1 MDNDTRILLNLTDPH
16 LSFSR
21 HWLKFAVVKSV
32 RVAQISC
39 RLSYTPKACPNCG
52 VINRG
57 QIVKFGYYQAKYK
70 YGQFRAQPLMLR
82 VKTQRFRCPD
92 CQSTF
97 NATSDLFT
105 DHHSVTAALRREVIL
120 QLCRVRTIKDIAHDL
135 FVSETTV
142 QRVLRDLADQF
153 QPDWN
158 YLPQTLCID
167 EFKSMRSAQGKMSF
181 IAVDGSKKG
190 LLELLEDRRLRSL
203 FEHYQRFSYQARR
216 HVKYLV
222 MDMNAAYERLA
233 KTVFPNAQVVY
244 DRFHIAK
251 HLNDTMNHVRIHVYQ
266 RLCKGDRQAQKQARR
281 IKHYWRL
288 FLQDQTNLNTDEYYE
303 GRYFHRIVN
312 SVTILDLMLAYDEE
326 LSATYNHIQALK
338 YAYNQKDFKRF
349 FRLLNLRSEGLSHY
363 TVHRCHVLA
372 RYQKGIRLG
381 FQQEFSNGQTEGF
394 NNRIKLIKRVA
405 FGYRCFE
412 TFRTRVYLTMG
423 KQIQVS

>member
-142 QRVLRDLADQF
+142 QRVLRDLQCQIGTICHKLFVLMDL
-153 QPDWN
+153 N
-158 YLPQTLCID
+158 RY
-167 EFKSMRSAQGKMSF
+167 
-181 IAVDGSKKG
+181 AVP
-190 LLELLEDRRLRSL
+190 
-203 FEHYQRFSYQARR
+203 
-216 HVKYLV
+216 
-222 MDMNAAYERLA
+222 NER
-233 KTVFPNAQVVY
+233 
-244 DRFHIAK
+244 
-251 HLNDTMNHVRIHVYQ
+251 
-266 RLCKGDRQAQKQARR
+266 
-281 IKHYWRL
+281 
-288 FLQDQTNLNTDEYYE
+288 
-303 GRYFHRIVN
+303 
-312 SVTILDLMLAYDEE
+312 
-326 LSATYNHIQALK
+326 
-338 YAYNQKDFKRF
+338 
-349 FRLLNLRSEGLSHY
+349 
-363 TVHRCHVLA
+363 
-372 RYQKGIRLG
+372 
-381 FQQEFSNGQTEGF
+381 
-394 NNRIKLIKRVA
+394 
-405 FGYRCFE
+405 
-412 TFRTRVYLTMG
+412 
-423 KQIQVS
+423 